1 MPVVEKKVLKD
12 PIYSGL
18 PMTDLFKDT
27 IPSIL
32 QTKKP
37 VITQENE
44 GDYVPFVVN
53 KALSFHRDCVLF
65 ANEMNSIPNT
75 DKLLQYHYLLNRIRG
90 YRRPFQK
97 WQKLDKSS
105 DLDAVKQ
112 YYKYSNEKAKE
123 ALMILSA
130 EQIDDI
136 KEKLNKG
143 GLNDKS
149 RRTDRGDPTRTR

>member
-1 MPVVEKKVLKD
+1 
-12 PIYSGL
+12 
-18 PMTDLFKDT
+18 MTDLFKDT

-32 QTKKP
+32 QTKNV
-37 VITQENE
+37 VITEENE
-44 GDYVPFVVN
+44 GEYIPFVVN
-53 KALSFHRDCVLF
+53 KALSFHRDCILH
-65 ANEMNSIPNT
+65 ANEMNRLPNT

-90 YRRPFQK
+90 YKRPYQK
-97 WQKLDKSS
+97 WQKLEKSS

-149 RRTDRGDPTRTR
+149 RRTNRGVATRA